1 MGVFAIALIQLLNF
15 PFTALPLQEHQSNGL
30 QIDRSALLAFKKGIL
45 ADPQNML
52 SNWIENIHVC
62 KWNGIIC
69 SQNGERV
76 TMLYLGSSFL
86 QGTISPFLSNLSCL
100 EQLDLSENFLQ
111 GPIPSELGNLESLTE
126 FSLKGNLMQHE
137 IPESLGK
144 LKKLL
149 YINLSG
155 NQLQGQLPPSLFYN
169 CTAFQYIDLSSN
181 SFTGFIP
188 SEIGN
193 HLPNLSDLYLYLNN
207 LVGSIPVSLS
217 NASQLMNLDLESN
230 FLTGRLPSEVVMH
243 MHQLRTLHL
252 SYNKL
257 SSPDGNTNLTPF
269 FNSISN
275 LTHLRELELSGNNL
289 GGELPSV
296 IGLMHVNLSELHLE
310 NNLIQGA
317 IPSNIAYLS
326 NLTLLNLSSNL
337 LNGSIPSEISH
348 LPKLERLCLSN
359 NSLEGE
365 IPASLGTLS
374 HLGLLDL
381 SRNKLS
387 GCIPTTLENLTQL
400 RRLILNNNMLSGTIP
415 PNLGK
420 CPSLETLDL
429 AHNKVT
435 GVIPAEVAGLRDM
448 TIYFNLSNNFLGG
461 MVPLELSKMDKIRA
475 IDLSS
480 NNFTGEIPANLDDCL
495 AVELINLS
503 HNSLQG
509 PVPKSMGN
517 LLSIK
522 SLDLSYNHLSSE
534 IPAFLQ
540 NSNTLTELNLSYNN
554 FSGSIPRGGIF
565 DSLTFDSFRGNP
577 NLIDSSFG
585 APSSHSKQRTRR
597 HSPKFTG
604 ILVSIVS
611 ASVFLLTICCMVG
624 VKKLRRS
631 AIHRDKGI
639 LGKYSPAL
647 ISSYPRITYRE
658 LEEATE
664 GFEQSRLI
672 GLGSFGHVYRGVLRD
687 GSVVAV
693 KVLQLQ
699 ARNSTKSFN
708 RECQIL
714 KRIRHR
720 NLMRIVTACSLPDFK
735 ALVLPFMANGSL
747 ESHLYPQAQSSSNSS
762 LTLIERVN
770 ILSDVAEGLAYL
782 HHHSPIQ
789 VIHCD
794 LKPSNILLNDDMNA
808 LVTDFGIARLVMTA
822 EQGNMTVENTTI
834 STANLLCGSIGYIAP
849 EYGMGRNASTK
860 GDVYSFGILVLE
872 IVTGKRPTD
881 DMFVGGLSLPKWV
894 KSHYHGRL
902 EKVINY
908 SLMRALWDQSPEV
921 RNMSEVAISELIEL
935 GLLCTQEAPSTRP
948 TMLDAAD
955 DLDRL
960 KRYLTGDI
968 TATFASSL
976 GISSSTIT
984 RGDFE

>member
-15 PFTALPLQEHQSNGL
+15 SFTALPLQEQQSNGL
-30 QIDRSALLAFKKGIL
+30 WIDRSALLAFKKGIL
-45 ADPQNML
+45 VDPQNML
-52 SNWIENIHVC
+52 SNWNETVHIC
-62 KWNGIIC
+62 KWNGVIC
-69 SQNGERV
+69 SRNGERI
-76 TMLYLGSSFL
+76 TKLDLGSSYL
-86 QGTISPFLSNLSCL
+86 QGTISPFLSNLSSL
-100 EQLDLSENFLQ
+100 EYLDLSGNLLQ
-111 GPIPSELGNLESLTE
+111 GPIPSELGNLGSLTE

-155 NQLQGQLPPSLFYN
+155 NQLQGQLPPSLFSN
-169 CTAFQYIDLSSN
+169 CTALQYIDLSSN
-181 SFTGFIP
+181 LFIGFIP

-193 HLPNLSDLYLYLNN
+193 HMPHLHNLYLYLNN
-207 LVGSIPVSLS
+207 LDGTIPVSLS
-217 NASQLMNLDLESN
+217 NASQLTDLDLENN
-230 FLTGRLPSEVVMH
+230 FLTGRLPSEAVMH
-243 MHQLRTLHL
+243 MHQLESLHL

-257 SSPDGNTNLTPF
+257 SSDDGNTNLMPF
-269 FNSISN
+269 FTSISN

-289 GGELPSV
+289 GGELPSI
-296 IGLMHVNLSELHLE
+296 IGLMHVNLSEIHLE

-317 IPSNIAYLS
+317 IPSNIANLS

-337 LNGSIPSEISH
+337 LNGIIPLEISL

-359 NSLEGE
+359 NSLQGE
-365 IPASLGTLS
+365 IPASLGALS

-387 GCIPTTLENLTQL
+387 GPIPTTIEKLTQL
-400 RRLILNNNMLSGTIP
+400 RRLILNDNMLSGTIP
-415 PNLGK
+415 ANLGK
-420 CPSLETLDL
+420 CTSIEILDL
-429 AHNKVT
+429 SHNKVT
-435 GVIPAEVAGLRDM
+435 GTIPAEVAGLGDM

-461 MVPLELSKMDKIRA
+461 MLPLELSKMDKIRA

-480 NNFTGEIPANLDDCL
+480 NNFTGEIPANFDGCL

-509 PVPKSMGN
+509 SVPKSLGN
-517 LLSIK
+517 LISIK

-534 IPAFLQ
+534 IPASLE
-540 NSNTLTELNLSYNN
+540 NSITLIELNLSYNN

-565 DSLTFDSFRGNP
+565 DYLTVDSFRGNP
-577 NLIDSSFG
+577 NLCGSAFG
-585 APSSHSKQRTRR
+585 VPSCHSKERIRL

-604 ILVSIVS
+604 ILVTIVS
-611 ASVFLLTICCMVG
+611 ISVFLLTIGCMVG
-624 VKKLRRS
+624 FKKLRRS
-631 AIHRDKGI
+631 AIDREKGI
-639 LGKYSPAL
+639 LGKFAPTL

-658 LEEATE
+658 LVEATE

-672 GLGSFGHVYRGVLRD
+672 GSGRFGHVYKGVLRD
-687 GSVVAV
+687 GNVVAV

-699 ARNSTKSFN
+699 AGNSTKSFN

-747 ESHLYPQAQSSSNSS
+747 EGHLYPQSQSSSNSS
-762 LTLIERVN
+762 LSLIERVN

-808 LVTDFGIARLVMTA
+808 LVTDFGIARLVMTV
-822 EQGNMTVENTTI
+822 EQGNMAVENTAN

-849 EYGMGRNASTK
+849 GTI
-860 GDVYSFGILVLE
+860 F
-872 IVTGKRPTD
+872 
-881 DMFVGGLSLPKWV
+881 FLSK
-894 KSHYHGRL
+894 
-902 EKVINY
+902 
-908 SLMRALWDQSPEV
+908 
-921 RNMSEVAISELIEL
+921 
-935 GLLCTQEAPSTRP
+935 
-948 TMLDAAD
+948 
-955 DLDRL
+955 
-960 KRYLTGDI
+960 
-968 TATFASSL
+968 
-976 GISSSTIT
+976 
-984 RGDFE
+984 